1 MVQNRNKLIDLLIGN
16 LSNAVLHR
24 ILEQSVEDEDLSR
37 YYEKEILN
45 SVKIAKKY
53 REKINP
59 ATEMLPRED
68 SENIRNRV
76 IERVNNKLKAR
87 IEEGYKN
94 IDLAS
99 VEEAVEKLLSEM
111 NDYSFLI
118 LATKKPSLSLS

>member
-16 LSNAVLHR
+16 LSNAALHR

-59 ATEMLPRED
+59 ATKMLPRKD
-68 SENIRNRV
+68 SENIRDGI
-76 IERVNNKLKAR
+76 IERVNNKPKAR

-99 VEEAVEKLLSEM
+99 VEEVVEKLLSEM
-111 NDYSFLI
+111 GV
-118 LATKKPSLSLS
+118 